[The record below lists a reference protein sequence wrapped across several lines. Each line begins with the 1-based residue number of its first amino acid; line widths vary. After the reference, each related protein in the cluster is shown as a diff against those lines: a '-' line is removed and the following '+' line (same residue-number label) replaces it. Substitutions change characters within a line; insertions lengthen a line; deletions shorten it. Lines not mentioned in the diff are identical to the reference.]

1 MLLIDDLLMAGGK
14 GLLFIAREI
23 AKRAEEEWLDEES
36 LKRELQQL
44 YLMLENGSIDE
55 PEFEQREQLLI
66 GRLEK
71 VKEMRGE

>member
-36 LKRELQQL
+36 LKQELQQL